1 MRVRSPSPRGCAY
14 SEHAFYSAG
23 SAAWAT
29 GSRGTSREV
38 GMMWAGAA
46 LRTATGRLIRHVSC
60 LSHQMLMLARRAY
73 TNYYPHHALSRS
85 VELSE
90 PPVSGVCGMR
100 DHASTDQ
107 DVRLRVSRH
116 EFSISIA
123 YIQRERV
130 SVPRHACVP
139 HMTSRPSPNDY
150 LFLLTCCQVNV
161 LPQNFAKTG
170 IARSRAPIIRQD
182 LARDTAVSHSACP
195 ACGAPCRAC
204 GAPSP
209 RASRTAC
216 RAAVH
221 ARPRS
226 SRSLS

>member
-1 MRVRSPSPRGCAY
+1 VRVRSPSPRGCAY

-38 GMMWAGAA
+38 GMTWAGAA

-100 DHASTDQ
+100 DASTDQ

-123 YIQRERV
+123 YRGSV

-139 HMTSRPSPNDY
+139 HMTNRPSPNDY
-150 LFLLTCCQVNV
+150 LFLLTMLPSERAAAEFCQVWN
-161 LPQNFAKTG
+161 
-170 IARSRAPIIRQD
+170 R
-182 LARDTAVSHSACP
+182 AVSRTHNLRISHGTRQSHTLRARRAERRVGRAERRRLGRVVLHAEQQFMP
-195 ACGAPCRAC
+195 DHAPRV
-204 GAPSP
+204 P
-209 RASRTAC
+209 
-216 RAAVH
+216 
-221 ARPRS
+221 
-226 SRSLS
+226 

>member
-1 MRVRSPSPRGCAY
+1 
-14 SEHAFYSAG
+14 
-23 SAAWAT
+23 
-29 GSRGTSREV
+29 
-38 GMMWAGAA
+38 MWAGAA

-139 HMTSRPSPNDY
+139 HKTHDEQTVAER
-150 LFLLTCCQVNV
+150 LFVFVDNV
-161 LPQNFAKTG
+161 AK
-170 IARSRAPIIRQD
+170 
-182 LARDTAVSHSACP
+182 
-195 ACGAPCRAC
+195 
-204 GAPSP
+204 
-209 RASRTAC
+209 
-216 RAAVH
+216 
-221 ARPRS
+221 
-226 SRSLS
+226 